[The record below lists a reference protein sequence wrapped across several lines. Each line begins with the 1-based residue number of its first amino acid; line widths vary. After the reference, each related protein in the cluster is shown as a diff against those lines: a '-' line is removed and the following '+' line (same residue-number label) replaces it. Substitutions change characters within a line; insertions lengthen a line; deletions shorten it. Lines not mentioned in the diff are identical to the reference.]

1 MRTNRFYPKA
11 INMNM
16 VKNSSS
22 KILSYFLA
30 FYTQVA
36 IITRPVLQGM
46 NNKLGNISLNSR
58 SLINALI

>member
-1 MRTNRFYPKA
+1 MGTNRFYPKA
-11 INMNM
+11 INRNM

-22 KILSYFLA
+22 KILGSFLA
-30 FYTQVA
+30 FYTHLA

-46 NNKLGNISLNSR
+46 YNELGNICVNSI